1 MIQRIKSIQ
10 ALPDYILSV
19 VFDDGYHV
27 HYDVKDDFNLPGYD
41 VLRTEPGLFNN
52 PTIDASRTC
61 VSWSEDVDL
70 PSDTLYEYGVPV
82 LHNAST
88 GGASDAP

>member
-1 MIQRIKSIQ
+1 MIPRIKNIQ

-27 HYDVKDDFNLPGYD
+27 HYDVKNDFNLPGYD
-41 VLRTEPGLFNN
+41 VLRT
-52 PTIDASRTC
+52 
-61 VSWSEDVDL
+61 
-70 PSDTLYEYGVPV
+70 EYGVPV

-88 GGASDAP
+88 GGAADAP